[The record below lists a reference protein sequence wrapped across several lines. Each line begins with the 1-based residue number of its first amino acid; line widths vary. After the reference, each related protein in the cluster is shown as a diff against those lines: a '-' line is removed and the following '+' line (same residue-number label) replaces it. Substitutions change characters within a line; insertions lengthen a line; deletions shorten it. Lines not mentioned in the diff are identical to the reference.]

1 MIFAFNRLKHFSL
14 QVMENAIWEQINKI
28 EEEIKTNNEGID
40 DSLFDEVFADDYEE
54 PELSAEFWASL
65 QSYEAVPSDDH
76 LRPFRK
82 TKTDQKQMNISHIGT
97 NRQTKPSKNM
107 ESLERFTGKTS
118 NTQEEKLKGVISHE
132 EESHNMPDSFQK
144 HKIDQPQF
152 NAIISQPQAFISWGR
167 QHLPSREL
175 ANPSPPASYFASQ
188 SDHDV
193 PTHRNLLGSSLP
205 TTKNGPGHEV
215 NFPRPKRNEASGKRD
230 GFNPPQISYYF
241 TVDDAINRKRF

>member
-1 MIFAFNRLKHFSL
+1 M
-14 QVMENAIWEQINKI
+14 QDMENAIWEQISKI

-40 DSLFDEVFADDYEE
+40 DSLFDEVFADDYEDS
-54 PELSAEFWASL
+54 ELSAEFLTGL
-65 QSYEAVPSDDH
+65 QSYEAVPSDDQ
-76 LRPFRK
+76 LQPFRM
-82 TKTDQKQMNISHIGT
+82 TKTDHKQMNRIHTDT

-107 ESLERFTGKTS
+107 KSFEHFTGKAS
-118 NTQEEKLKGVISHE
+118 NTKEEKLNDVISNE
-132 EESHNMPDSFQK
+132 GESQYMPDSFQK

-152 NAIISQPQAFISWGR
+152 NEIISQPQAFISWGR

-175 ANPSPPASYFASQ
+175 SNPSPPASYFASQ

-193 PTHRNLLGSSLP
+193 PTLRNLLGSSPPL
-205 TTKNGPGHEV
+205 TKNGPGHEV